1 MKWNTVKSFE
11 LRLPPRVDLRFFRSF
26 YRTLKGRLLII
37 RPQLT
42 RLVLETVL
50 LTCQNRLTNLNGA
63 LRSRVPLLS
72 DVNTVIVPLLPLHTR
87 PVETATLPSTNNKTV
102 TQRTSVNITTQQYHN
117 SSVSDPY
124 SLNPDPDPA
133 KNLHPDPEDPWIR
146 IRSAEGYGA
155 LFRVL
160 RSRPLFWWLRFSPVW
175 RRRFRLLPQL

>member
-1 MKWNTVKSFE
+1 M
-11 LRLPPRVDLRFFRSF
+11 
-26 YRTLKGRLLII
+26 
-37 RPQLT
+37 T

-87 PVETATLPSTNNKTV
+87 PVETATLPSKNNKTV

-133 KNLHPDPEDPWIR
+133 KNLNPDPDPEN
-146 IRSAEGYGA
+146 
-155 LFRVL
+155 L
-160 RSRPLFWWLRFSPVW
+160 
-175 RRRFRLLPQL
+175 